1 MTKIIHIFVQSILLS
16 YLDIGKKFNKHRDTI
31 KKIINEFKKIKD
43 GQSDNT
49 L

>member
-1 MTKIIHIFVQSILLS
+1 MS
-16 YLDIGKKFNKHRDTI
+16 YSDIGKKFNKHRDTI
-31 KKIINEFKKIKD
+31 KKIINEFKEIKD